1 MSKKIGITLG
11 VITLVAALVICL
23 APLKGV
29 AYTVTVDYEDT
40 ETYYVDEPYEE
51 LQDVTEALKYQYLGF
66 GSGGYTKLDGN
77 YVCGPHYKLMNR
89 AEVAGHFTLRLTLYS
104 IEKDKYLDLQ
114 WEYPHGF
121 PEEVIESEFEK
132 LIVEKVLYLEPGEIG
147 EAAWSLKELIG
158 KDCTEIEHSE
168 DWKVLPEEIVKQK
181 MITKYRQVEKQRTV
195 TKQRQETRYK
205 KVTLLDYLL
214 HY

>member
-1 MSKKIGITLG
+1 LTFSGNTP
-11 VITLVAALVICL
+11 TDF
-23 APLKGV
+23 LK
-29 AYTVTVDYEDT
+29 
-40 ETYYVDEPYEE
+40 
-51 LQDVTEALKYQYLGF
+51 
-66 GSGGYTKLDGN
+66 
-77 YVCGPHYKLMNR
+77 
-89 AEVAGHFTLRLTLYS
+89 
-104 IEKDKYLDLQ
+104 
-114 WEYPHGF
+114 
-121 PEEVIESEFEK
+121 K

-205 KVTLLDYLL
+205 KMTVLDYLL